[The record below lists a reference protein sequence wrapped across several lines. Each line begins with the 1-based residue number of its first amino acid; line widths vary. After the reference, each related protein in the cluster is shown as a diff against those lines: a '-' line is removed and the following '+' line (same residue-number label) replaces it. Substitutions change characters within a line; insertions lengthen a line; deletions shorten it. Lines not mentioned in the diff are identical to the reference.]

1 MECVAPDEITE
12 EQLLAYSYNE
22 ADDASVAHIQRCA
35 YCAERS
41 RALAADQL
49 VLRALFHRVE
59 CPDAQVLGE
68 FHLGLLSPTE
78 QAAIQDH
85 LNTCPRCVAEVREL
99 DHFLQE
105 ASQVANLPAPQH
117 QIKRLVARLAPPSPD
132 LEAQQ
137 PALAL
142 RGAAAAPA
150 DVYQAGDIKVMVG
163 LEVDGLRAGRK
174 MLLGFTAREGRPL
187 ESLSGAQVHLSQHGE
202 TVAMEQVDTLGNFLF
217 SDLKSGEYE
226 LVLVTDQ
233 EQVVIETIVV

>member
-1 MECVAPDEITE
+1 MECVAPDEITQ
-12 EQLLAYSYNE
+12 EQLLAYTHNE
-22 ADDASVAHIQRCA
+22 ADDSSVAHIQRCA
-35 YCAERS
+35 HCTERS

-49 VLRALFHRVE
+49 VLRTLFHRVE

-68 FHLGLLSPTE
+68 FQLGLLSPTE
-78 QAAIQDH
+78 QAAIQNH
-85 LNTCPRCVAEVREL
+85 LNTCPTCVAEVREL

-105 ASQVANLPAPQH
+105 ASQVVNLPAPQH
-117 QIKRLVARLAPPSPD
+117 QIKRLVARLAPPAPD

-142 RGAAAAPA
+142 RGEAAAPA

-187 ESLSGAQVHLSQHGE
+187 ESLSGAQVHLSQRGE
-202 TVAMEQVDTLGNFLF
+202 TVAIEQVDTLGNFLF